1 MKVHEFLP
9 LRFTVYHILVALSE
23 GKRHGYGII
32 QEIEAH
38 TNGRLRMPPG
48 TLYGALSRLVEQGL
62 IEEIE
67 NDSVEDEQRRR
78 RYYHLTELGQR
89 VMVAE
94 AQRLE
99 ELVNLAR
106 SKRILPVEGGS
117 S

>member
-9 LRFTVYHILVALSE
+9 LTFAVYHILIALSE

-32 QEIEAH
+32 QEIEAQ
-38 TNGRLRMPPG
+38 TDGRLRMPPG
-48 TLYGALSRLVEQGL
+48 TLYGAISRLVERGL
-62 IEEIE
+62 IEELE
-67 NDSVEDEQRRR
+67 TEADERR
-78 RYYHLTELGQR
+78 RYYQLTELGKQ

-106 SKRILPVEGGS
+106 SKRVLPITGDTL
-117 S
+117 